1 MLQTALFTNVSAPMA
16 KQPTCTPW
24 PPHVLVN
31 HETAS
36 RAFGRYLAGQAPEP
50 GMY

>member
-1 MLQTALFTNVSAPMA
+1 MA
-16 KQPTCTPW
+16 Q
-24 PPHVLVN
+24 HLVIN
-31 HETAS
+31 HETVS